1 MDNTNGKTELI
12 NPFIDVEDEDD
23 EMMTPQQFI
32 NPLLVED
39 EEDEIYQGIAGQPQ
53 NGTEATRPT
62 SAPPTP
68 PTPAEQ
74 PQTRLTDDLRA
85 QVQRHADNPS
95 GIRYSVSNRVSTSVP
110 NAETVKQQKAPK
122 KYEQGSEF
130 YRSNIDEVV
139 IDEAAEQA
147 PKKKRAYNEHILKD
161 GRMTGKELEFFR
173 NIKLSKYDK
182 LDEKALI
189 LSNPRTPAEKKARNI
204 LYAEATGNENIYKKN
219 NNSRFSKNDEE
230 VLKLLAKF
238 RYMKTDHLAIAM
250 NRTEKTLR
258 ERLYKLRK
266 EGLVIN
272 KQVYGTTPIW
282 FLTEAGMLLSGY
294 RLPRI
299 TDAKM
304 SMMLFAHSFA
314 VSHTAANL
322 YAGSVNVLGIDDFP
336 ELNRTDTK
344 GKKVRGETL
353 VSELQINSAF
363 GKQKQFEKSDLYIPD
378 LKRDID
384 RSFDRW
390 KQLGGTSFGQSPERL
405 DGNGYMWALLPPNS
419 HRHAFHV
426 PDLVV
431 SRERN
436 ADGSPESIAVEVELS
451 NKEQADYEKVLRAY
465 HADTRIYKKVV
476 WVVKGVG
483 AARKLERS
491 AKNIGLWDEGRI
503 GIVPIL
509 TKNGIYQ
516 ERDLWYL

>member
-1 MDNTNGKTELI
+1 MDNTNGKPQLI
-12 NPFIDVEDEDD
+12 NPFIDVEDDDD
-23 EMMTPQQFI
+23 EMMTPQEFI

-39 EEDEIYQGIAGQPQ
+39 EEDEIYRRITGQPQ
-53 NGTEATRPT
+53 NGTEDAHPT
-62 SAPPTP
+62 SAPSTP
-68 PTPAEQ
+68 QTPAEQ
-74 PQTRLTDDLRA
+74 PQKRLTDDLRA
-85 QVQRHADNPS
+85 QVQHHADNPS
-95 GIRYSVSNRVSTSVP
+95 GIRYSLSNRVSTAAP
-110 NAETVKQQKAPK
+110 NADTIKKDDK
-122 KYEQGSEF
+122 KRKYEQDSEF
-130 YRSNIDEVV
+130 YRTNVDEVV
-139 IDEAAEQA
+139 IEENEQA
-147 PKKKRAYNEHILKD
+147 APRKKRGYNEHILKD

-182 LDEKALI
+182 DDKKALI
-189 LSNPRTPAEKKARNI
+189 LSNPRTPAERKARNI

-219 NNSRFSKNDEE
+219 NTSRFSKSDEE

-266 EGLVIN
+266 QGLVIN

-294 RLPRI
+294 ELPRI

-344 GKKVRGETL
+344 GTRVRGETL

-378 LKRDID
+378 LKASID

-390 KQLGGTSFGQSPERL
+390 KQLGGTSFGQSPERFE
-405 DGNGYMWALLPPNS
+405 GNEYMWALMPPLS
-419 HRHAFHV
+419 HRHNYHI

-436 ADGSPESIAVEVELS
+436 PDGSPESIAVEVELS

-465 HADTRIYKKVV
+465 HADTRFYKKVV
-476 WVVKGVG
+476 WVVKSVG
-483 AARKLERS
+483 AARKLEKT
-491 AKNIGLWDEGRI
+491 AKTIGLWDEGRI